1 MVSGQG
7 EDEEGANVLNV
18 IIWVEGAVL
27 EYEPRCVAKT
37 PWKISTTYRH
47 AGGGARIPIRRKI
60 FRCKQY
66 EGYVLG
72 GVDAKKGVDVFS
84 EGGGEVIIRKRQDAV
99 LALCDQF

>member
-47 AGGGARIPIRRKI
+47 AGGTPGSR
-60 FRCKQY
+60 Y
-66 EGYVLG
+66 EGKSCV
-72 GVDAKKGVDVFS
+72 VNSMMEMF
-84 EGGGEVIIRKRQDAV
+84 EGGAMQRRVSMCWLKAGER
-99 LALCDQF
+99 